1 MADRFNITLNQLTYF
16 SACAKHLNMT
26 AASQELHVAQSA
38 VSAAI
43 SHVERTIG
51 APLFVR
57 QHAKGL
63 ILTSEGE
70 SLLRSTNEIFGLLSS
85 SIASIQDSRGQMR
98 GTVRIACFSTIAP
111 FLLPRLLHLLEVH
124 HPELTVEVTEG
135 DHDENVAALRSGRA
149 EMAINYRFAAVD
161 GIDVESL
168 GRVEAYVLVAQDHRL
183 ANKRAVNLAELEDD
197 GLILLDLPGS
207 RDYFLNMLVQAGLT
221 PRLRYRTRSYET
233 VRSMVG
239 EGLGYSIL
247 NQRPAEDVT
256 YSGARTRALR
266 IKDSVPSLEIVMMSL
281 AGAPK
286 SARLRAVADTVTSIL
301 RETRMRTDF
310 GPSDD

>member
-43 SHVERTIG
+43 GHVERTVG
-51 APLFVR
+51 AQLFVR

-63 ILTSEGE
+63 ILTPEGE
-70 SLLRSTNEIFGLLSS
+70 SLLRSTNEVFGLLSS
-85 SIASIQDSRGQMR
+85 SITSIQDSQGQVR
-98 GTVRIACFSTIAP
+98 GTVRLACFSTVAP
-111 FLLPRLLHLLEVH
+111 FLLPRLLRLLETQ

-135 DHDENVAALRSGRA
+135 DHDENIAALRSGRA
-149 EMAINYRFAAVD
+149 EIAVNYRFAAID
-161 GIDVESL
+161 GIAAESL
-168 GRVEAYVLVAQDHRL
+168 GRIEPHVLVGQEHRL
-183 ANKRAVNLAELEDD
+183 ADRTSVGLAEFEDD

-207 RDYFLNMLVQAGLT
+207 RDYFLNMFVQAGVT

-247 NQRPAEDVT
+247 NQRPADDMT
-256 YSGARTRALR
+256 YSGFRTRILR
-266 IKDSVPSLEIVMMSL
+266 ITDPVPSLEVVMMSL
-281 AGAPK
+281 AGTPA
-286 SARLRAVADTVTSIL
+286 SARVQAVAQTVKSIL
-301 RETRMRTDF
+301 GDARTNRAE
-310 GPSDD
+310 GA